1 MCADTR
7 ASRPPL
13 HADCNFNFRLQKER
27 PVAMTKGGYPPKC
40 VVDTYTTQPP
50 ATPRPSQGARQAA
63 AVQIVLFL
71 LVSVALCGLA
81 IEACFIYHLWLPG
94 SATSASPSKLI
105 SGPLVPSTPQTHRLV
120 IPPSKPVAH
129 LTDGQDVVHEKKVMA
144 WSTQADP
151 LLYEMDYEN
160 KRLVIQKEGYYYV
173 YSKVSFV
180 DVHSFTHSVSMK
192 TQLYKGESIPLLLST
207 RSSRGSSDKQSS
219 SYLAGVFH
227 FYKNDAVFVE
237 VSDTS
242 HIVRSKSYENVFGA
256 YMI

>member
-1 MCADTR
+1 MAHIVVAVLLRSRQWKPCLKSDEYVIQCAHVV
-7 ASRPPL
+7 AVSPP
-13 HADCNFNFRLQKER
+13 
-27 PVAMTKGGYPPKC
+27 
-40 VVDTYTTQPP
+40 
-50 ATPRPSQGARQAA
+50 
-63 AVQIVLFL
+63 
-71 LVSVALCGLA
+71 
-81 IEACFIYHLWLPG
+81 
-94 SATSASPSKLI
+94 
-105 SGPLVPSTPQTHRLV
+105 
-120 IPPSKPVAH
+120 
-129 LTDGQDVVHEKKVMA
+129 DGQDVVHEKKVMA

-237 VSDTS
+237 VSNTS